1 MRDSYVKTRLW
12 LFLAIAI
19 CTGLNMYGQS
29 QDPERLTLLGQAG
42 GVANIAVFV
51 LFVIYIWWVERSP
64 RKRKRQQKIIIKD
77 FQSIKQIII

>member
-51 LFVIYIWWVERSP
+51 LFVIYIWFWWKGRQERE
-64 RKRKRQQKIIIKD
+64 KVNKK
-77 FQSIKQIII
+77 